1 VFANE
6 QVPLRHDGGA
16 VEYARIRTVMTAS
29 HWRPMFDTIA
39 AGGGIGV
46 VQHPACTDALAHGR
60 LVRLLP
66 HYDVP
71 DFALNVLVHAQRPL
85 PPRVRAV
92 VDLLKSE
99 LPPLLTQGQR

>member
-1 VFANE
+1 
-6 QVPLRHDGGA
+6 
-16 VEYARIRTVMTAS
+16 MTAS
-29 HWRPMFDTIA
+29 HWRPMFDTIT

-66 HYDVP
+66 YYDVP
-71 DFALNVLVHAQRPL
+71 DFAVNVLVHAQRPL

-92 VDLLKSE
+92 VDLLKKE
-99 LPPLLTQGQR
+99 VPLLLTKHRR